1 MINQDEWEWLG
12 DRHRSTFQMVFH
24 GWLVKY
30 SPFFQIHPNPIG
42 SMYGI
47 FTYVWLVFMVN
58 VGKYNIPYMDPMGMK
73 QPNLVM
79 DAGCFQR
86 FLVSGIFNPKL
97 VCLRSLFFYKL
108 GGKGISAPTSHDRFK
123 KTTQLGGG
131 FHRFL

>member
-1 MINQDEWEWLG
+1 MINQDEWEWPG

-24 GWLVKY
+24 GCLVKY
-30 SPFFQIHPNPIG
+30 SPFFFFRIIQ
-42 SMYGI
+42 
-47 FTYVWLVFMVN
+47 
-58 VGKYNIPYMDPMGMK
+58 MK

-79 DAGCFQR
+79 DGGFQR

-108 GGKGISAPTSHDRFK
+108 GGKGISAPTSHNRFK